1 MWILCVSLQT
11 SRMPRA
17 SQIDTVDVH
26 YHLIKWAPG
35 VWKAQALCTTHVWM
49 VRTCE
54 FDYLQACCFK
64 SRRRSLFYYRFR
76 TRFYLLTEKI
86 SVSWTLRRTLGT
98 FSLLC
103 RVRRMFKFNRVF
115 CHETRAVTS
124 HRFVM
129 IDRVYIKL
137 CTFRFALCGCFTLL
151 WILESQLSPANKTK
165 QPPYLE
171 ISSFFASK
179 FHLVFH
185 TRVFFNF
192 YYSAQP

>member
-26 YHLIKWAPG
+26 YHLIKLVSG
-35 VWKAQALCTTHVWM
+35 VWKVQATVYNARVNGTN
-49 VRTCE
+49 VRIR
-54 FDYLQACCFK
+54 LSA
-64 SRRRSLFYYRFR
+64 SVLLFQIMLFR

-86 SVSWTLRRTLGT
+86 SVSWTLKRTLGT
-98 FSLLC
+98 FSLLS
-103 RVRRMFKFNRVF
+103 RVKRMFKFNRVS

-165 QPPYLE
+165 
-171 ISSFFASK
+171 
-179 FHLVFH
+179 
-185 TRVFFNF
+185 
-192 YYSAQP
+192 